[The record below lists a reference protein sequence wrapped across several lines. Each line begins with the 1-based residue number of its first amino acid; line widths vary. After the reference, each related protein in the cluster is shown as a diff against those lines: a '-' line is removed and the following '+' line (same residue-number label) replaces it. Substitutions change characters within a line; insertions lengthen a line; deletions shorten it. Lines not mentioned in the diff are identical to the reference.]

1 MRMSSFESKI
11 RKVENHL
18 LEKGNITSWEAIKQY
33 KATRLSAIIFDLRK
47 KYDIDT
53 VMVESDGSRYGKYV
67 MKGEK
72 RDE

>member
-1 MRMSSFESKI
+1 MSSFESKI

-53 VMVESDGSRYGKYV
+53 VMVESDDGRYGRYYLR
-67 MKGEK
+67 GEK
-72 RDE
+72 NED

>member
-1 MRMSSFESKI
+1 MSSFESKI

-53 VMVESDGSRYGKYV
+53 VMIESDGSRYGRYYLRGK
-67 MKGEK
+67 KNEG
-72 RDE
+72 